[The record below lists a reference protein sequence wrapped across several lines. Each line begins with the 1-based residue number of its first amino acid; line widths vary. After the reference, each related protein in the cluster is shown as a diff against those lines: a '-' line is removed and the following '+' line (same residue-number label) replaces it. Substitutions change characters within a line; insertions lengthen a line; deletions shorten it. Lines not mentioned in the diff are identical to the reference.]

1 MRSITIGCTINIESF
16 ENLRV
21 DVTDDDADRAL
32 ALMCETL
39 DRLGRSDPATSTAID
54 SYRQRVFGVS
64 QTTGAHTGTQQEST
78 GDAEDC
84 EPEQITAPPIP
95 EHTPPEKP
103 AQKRTTER
111 IIDPATLP
119 RVCDKCG
126 VELKESEAVASAVY
140 ANGAVRC
147 VACRYPGLDTEPK
160 TVPTKSNSAPTPAP
174 EKPPKPEPAKKDD
187 TKISNSVCEECGIEI
202 NPVQQQISQMF
213 TKRDLCKPCMNQ
225 QPKERAA

>member
-1 MRSITIGCTINIESF
+1 MRSITIGCTINLERY

-78 GDAEDC
+78 GDAEGC
-84 EPEQITAPPIP
+84 EPEQITEPPIS

-103 AQKRTTER
+103 AQTDGVETCDLVCGVCGLKTDALSAGGMCKACLEFAELDTGKKKPAKKPNT
-111 IIDPATLP
+111 DPA
-119 RVCDKCG
+119 
-126 VELKESEAVASAVY
+126 
-140 ANGAVRC
+140 
-147 VACRYPGLDTEPK
+147 
-160 TVPTKSNSAPTPAP
+160 PAK
-174 EKPPKPEPAKKDD
+174 EKPPKPEPKPEAGANISNYICEDCQVEI
-187 TKISNSVCEECGIEI
+187 TKIQHDV
-202 NPVQQQISQMF
+202 SQMF
-213 TKRDLCKPCMNQ
+213 MGRDLCKPCMNQ

>member
-1 MRSITIGCTINIESF
+1 MRSITIGCTINLERY

-21 DVTDDDADRAL
+21 DVTDDDADRAIS
-32 ALMCETL
+32 AICETL
-39 DRLGRSDPATSTAID
+39 DRLGSDPKTADAIR

-64 QTTGAHTGTQQEST
+64 EIPQEHTGTQQEST

-84 EPEQITAPPIP
+84 EPEQIATSPTP

-160 TVPTKSNSAPTPAP
+160 TVPTKPNSAPTPAP
-174 EKPPKPEPAKKDD
+174 EKTPKPEPAKKDD
-187 TKISNSVCEECGIEI
+187 TKISNFVCEECQVEI
-202 NPVQQQISQMF
+202 TKTQADVSQLFMG
-213 TKRDLCKPCMNQ
+213 RDLCKPCMHQ